1 MMTGDEVMELMEEYI
16 EVTEMISD
24 ILEGELEV
32 ALVDGKGKIINLEE
46 ILPDHKI
53 NKTISKTIAS
63 ELAYYKQDLRKQI
76 KENI

>member
-1 MMTGDEVMELMEEYI
+1 MMTGDEVMDLMEEYI

-53 NKTISKTIAS
+53 GKAITS